1 MYGDHEGNILR
12 VWIGYSIAQ
21 SPFEAEAY
29 ATAQT
34 LKLAEE
40 VKNPKLVIEG
50 DPEDVIL
57 ALRGHSH
64 AEDWTGIHFIN
75 KVESITKKGLLENLS
90 YS

>member
-21 SPFEAEAY
+21 SLFEAEAY

-40 VKNPKLVIEG
+40 IKNPKLVIEG
-50 DPEDVIL
+50 DPEMQYLHLEGTHMLKI
-57 ALRGHSH
+57 
-64 AEDWTGIHFIN
+64 
-75 KVESITKKGLLENLS
+75 GLEFTLS
-90 YS
+90 RR